1 MRIMQ
6 VLQRIKSV
14 VDLNC
19 YGEFDTMMARSNN
32 DCAFMSK
39 GDFMG
44 ERLNLS
50 VADGVGAKLATLAGG
65 ERKIGAWLS
74 DLAIALYDQ
83 AQPLTAP
90 IEAEA
95 QRLTLLGLVATVRAL
110 EARTMRLEQQLGA
123 VIAGGK

>member
-1 MRIMQ
+1 
-6 VLQRIKSV
+6 
-14 VDLNC
+14 
-19 YGEFDTMMARSNN
+19 
-32 DCAFMSK
+32 
-39 GDFMG
+39 MG

-50 VADGVGAKLATLAGG
+50 VADGVGAKLAALAGG

-83 AQPLTAP
+83 QQPLSAP

-123 VIAGGK
+123 VIAAEK

>member
-1 MRIMQ
+1 MQ
-6 VLQRIKSV
+6 VVQRIKSV
-14 VDLNC
+14 VVLNC
-19 YGEFDTMMARSNN
+19 YGEFDTMLMRINN

-39 GDFMG
+39 GGFVG

-110 EARTMRLEQQLGA
+110 ESRTTRIEQQLGA
-123 VIAGGK
+123 VIAAEK

>member
-19 YGEFDTMMARSNN
+19 YGEFDTMLTRSNN

-50 VADGVGAKLATLAGG
+50 VADGVGAKLAALAGG

-74 DLAIALYDQ
+74 DLAIALYDHC
-83 AQPLTAP
+83 
-90 IEAEA
+90 
-95 QRLTLLGLVATVRAL
+95 LLYTSPSPRD
-110 EARTMRLEQQLGA
+110 
-123 VIAGGK
+123 